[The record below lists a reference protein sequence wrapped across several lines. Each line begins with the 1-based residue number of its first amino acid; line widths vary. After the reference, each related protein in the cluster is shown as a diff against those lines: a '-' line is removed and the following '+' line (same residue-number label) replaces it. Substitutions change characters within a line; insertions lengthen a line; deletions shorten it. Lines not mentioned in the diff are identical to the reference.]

1 MANHTPGTTP
11 NAPNSMWTPHRS
23 GKYMILPTVD
33 ALITRAQDRSIPRDA
48 TVRVSPDNP
57 EIQTPAQLDEVQDT
71 LTACG
76 IKLVKDPAL
85 GKTDIKVDPPAKK

>member
-1 MANHTPGTTP
+1 MPDQPGKPQPP
-11 NAPNSMWTPHRS
+11 NAAAAAAPIAS
-23 GKYMILPTVD
+23 IDDL
-33 ALITRAQDRSIPRDA
+33 LERAEDRLIPRGS
-48 TVRVSPDNP
+48 TVRLSPDNP

-76 IKLVKDPAL
+76 ITLVKDPSL

>member
-1 MANHTPGTTP
+1 MPDQPKPP
-11 NAPNSMWTPHRS
+11 NAAAAAATP
-23 GKYMILPTVD
+23 IANIDDL
-33 ALITRAQDRSIPRDA
+33 LERAEDRLIPRGS
-48 TVRVSPDNP
+48 TVRISPDNP
-57 EIQTPAQLDEVQDT
+57 EVQTAAQLDEVQDT

>member
-1 MANHTPGTTP
+1 MPDQPSKPQPP
-11 NAPNSMWTPHRS
+11 NAAAAATPIAS
-23 GKYMILPTVD
+23 IDDL
-33 ALITRAQDRSIPRDA
+33 LERAEDRLIPRGS
-48 TVRVSPDNP
+48 TVRLSPDNP
-57 EIQTPAQLDEVQDT
+57 EIQTAAQLDEVQDT

>member
-1 MANHTPGTTP
+1 MPDQPSKPQPSNAAAAATPIAN
-11 NAPNSMWTPHRS
+11 
-23 GKYMILPTVD
+23 IDDL
-33 ALITRAQDRSIPRDA
+33 LERAEDRLIPRGS

>member
-1 MANHTPGTTP
+1 MPDQPAQPPKPQPP
-11 NAPNSMWTPHRS
+11 NAAAAASPITSMDD
-23 GKYMILPTVD
+23 L
-33 ALITRAQDRSIPRDA
+33 LERAEDRLIPRGS

-57 EIQTPAQLDEVQDT
+57 DIQTAAQLDEVQDS

-76 IKLVKDPAL
+76 IKLVKDPTV

>member
-1 MANHTPGTTP
+1 MPAQPSKPPPP
-11 NAPNSMWTPHRS
+11 NAAAAATP
-23 GKYMILPTVD
+23 IANIDDL
-33 ALITRAQDRSIPRDA
+33 LERAEDRLIPRGS

>member
-1 MANHTPGTTP
+1 MPDQPSKPQPP
-11 NAPNSMWTPHRS
+11 NAAAAAATPIAS
-23 GKYMILPTVD
+23 IDDL
-33 ALITRAQDRSIPRDA
+33 LERAEDRLIPRGS
-48 TVRVSPDNP
+48 TVRLSPDNP
-57 EIQTPAQLDEVQDT
+57 EIQTAAQLDEVQDT